1 MSHGQHE
8 PPLRRRHRVEGAP
21 VFAFALT
28 LALAGAGPVGQ
39 AERLHRNR
47 VAASVGVGVR
57 ASEDERAWH
66 QRAWQPRLVA
76 WVADDLLVEGNDFG
90 VDLRGLPESA
100 PVSAIL
106 CPVLGRGGIGL
117 LACEGL
123 ERALRLVQLEMR
135 HAAKPAVLALLRVRQ
150 QLLSQDR
157 RDELRRICLVE
168 LAQHERK
175 LQVSQLPGAHF
186 DRRSQVVPKQEECL
200 QTSEE
205 AGHAHLVR
213 AL

>member
-1 MSHGQHE
+1 M
-8 PPLRRRHRVEGAP
+8 
-21 VFAFALT
+21 
-28 LALAGAGPVGQ
+28 
-39 AERLHRNR
+39 
-47 VAASVGVGVR
+47 
-57 ASEDERAWH
+57 
-66 QRAWQPRLVA
+66 
-76 WVADDLLVEGNDFG
+76 ADDLLVEGNDFG

-106 CPVLGRGGIGL
+106 YSVLGRGGIGL

-123 ERALRLVQLEMR
+123 ERALRLVQLEIR

-186 DRRSQVVPKQEECL
+186 DRRNQVGPK
-200 QTSEE
+200 
-205 AGHAHLVR
+205 
-213 AL
+213 